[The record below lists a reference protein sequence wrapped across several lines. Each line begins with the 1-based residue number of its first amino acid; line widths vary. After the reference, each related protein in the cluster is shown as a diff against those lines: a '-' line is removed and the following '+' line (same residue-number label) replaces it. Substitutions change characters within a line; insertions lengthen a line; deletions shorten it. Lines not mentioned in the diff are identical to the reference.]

1 MSQFETIHTGQA
13 QSFNGRTVAMHG
25 HIARLKN
32 LGQLIFL
39 TLRDAR
45 GTIQLVA
52 EGEEVLAVCKTLV
65 VETPVIV
72 TGMLRAAPES
82 NQTEMALESIRPL
95 TGQLEPPPVEIAKQ
109 SKIDK
114 LSPGALFDMRPLTL
128 RNPKVRAI
136 FKIQAEILVALR
148 QYLNQQGFVEIH
160 SPKLVSTGTE
170 GGANVFSLE
179 YFGKTAYLAQ
189 SPQFYKQIMVGVF
202 ERVFEVGPV
211 YRAEEHDTTRHLN
224 EYISL
229 DFEMGFI
236 QSMQDLIQCQEG
248 LLRHIFAHLSSACA
262 TELAMYQATVPEI
275 TAIPQLTLAQAREIL
290 QSQYNWQ
297 SASRDLDPEGERLI
311 CQYTLKEHGSSMVYI
326 TNYPSEVRPFY
337 AMKDSSGTGT
347 ESFDLLYNGLEI
359 TTGGQRIH
367 RYEDLVASIQSRGMK
382 AEEFSDYLL
391 AFKHGM
397 PPHGGLGIGLERL
410 VKQLLGLASVKQAA
424 LFPRD
429 QNRLTP

>member
-1 MSQFETIHTGQA
+1 MSQFEKIHTGQA
-13 QSFNGRTVAMHG
+13 QSLAGQKVAMHG

-52 EGEEVLAVCKTLV
+52 EEPEVIAQCKSLV
-65 VETPVIV
+65 AETPVTV
-72 TGMLRAAPES
+72 TGTLRSAPAGPQIELHLS
-82 NQTEMALESIRPL
+82 SICSL
-95 TGQLEPPPVEIAKQ
+95 TGEIEPPPVEIAKQ

-114 LSPGALFDMRPLTL
+114 LSTSALFDLRPLTL
-128 RNPKVRAI
+128 RNEKIKAI
-136 FKIQAEILVALR
+136 FKIQAEILTALR
-148 QYLNQQGFVEIH
+148 QYLNQEGFVEIH
-160 SPKLVSTGTE
+160 SPKLVSGGTE

-202 ERVFEVGPV
+202 ERVYEVGPV

-236 QSMQDLIQCQEG
+236 EGMQDLIKTQEG
-248 LLRHIFAHLSSACA
+248 LLRHIFAHLSRVCA
-262 TELAMYQATVPEI
+262 SELALYQVTVPEI
-275 TAIPQLTLAQAREIL
+275 TTIPKLTLEQAREIL
-290 QSQYNWQ
+290 QSKYNWQ
-297 SASRDLDPEGERLI
+297 SQSKDLDPEGERLI
-311 CQYTLKEHGSSMVYI
+311 AQFALKEYGSALIYI
-326 TNYPSEVRPFY
+326 TNYPFAVRPFY
-337 AMKDSSGTGT
+337 AMKDSSGIGT

-367 RYEDLVASIQSRGMK
+367 KYEELVASIESRGMK
-382 AEEFSDYLL
+382 AEDFSDYLL